1 MDFERVIKWL
11 SWNELPPEFL
21 SSLLVFLIIIILILI
36 VHFKIKKYN
45 PLERPKGFM
54 NAVEA
59 ITNFADKQ
67 VDQIMGPA
75 FKGYGGFI
83 LYCGLYIFFGFLIGM
98 IGLPNILQPTSKFT
112 FEALPNPF
120 TNLAM
125 PLSLALVTF
134 GLTHFT
140 AMKYKHWS
148 YFKRYT
154 EPFAVFLPINLVTM
168 WSNVLSLT
176 LRLFGNALAGYCVI
190 TLIYVGIGTIIPP
203 LGNYA
208 GLAITPVLAPIAHLY
223 FDIFDGLIQL
233 AVFCILTMINISTEY
248 ISPEDYRKAIENKK
262 LYKEEKKNKKLMKKD
277 LKAKVNA

>member
-21 SSLLVFLIIIILILI
+21 SSLLVFLIIIILILV

-134 GLTHFT
+134 GLNNTSHR
-140 AMKYKHWS
+140 K
-148 YFKRYT
+148 
-154 EPFAVFLPINLVTM
+154 
-168 WSNVLSLT
+168 SNVFDKYSFFVYFGFKKSSAKENDNESPVDVNDEVILLPYNSSPFIAI
-176 LRLFGNALAGYCVI
+176 LFL
-190 TLIYVGIGTIIPP
+190 
-203 LGNYA
+203 
-208 GLAITPVLAPIAHLY
+208 VL
-223 FDIFDGLIQL
+223 
-233 AVFCILTMINISTEY
+233 
-248 ISPEDYRKAIENKK
+248 
-262 LYKEEKKNKKLMKKD
+262 
-277 LKAKVNA
+277 